1 MSEAAPAREAALRGL
16 ERGLGH
22 RFADRALLERALTH
36 ASRAHEDASGAL
48 RHNEPLEFLGDAILG
63 FVVAELLH
71 RRDPDGP
78 EGGKTQARA
87 HLVSRANL
95 ARHAGQ
101 LGLGELL
108 ALGRG
113 EEKTGGRHKQALWAD
128 AFEAVV
134 AALYL
139 DGGLRAAQR
148 FVEARFG
155 PELLDG
161 ARLASRDHKST
172 LQELLQGRGE
182 PAPVYDV
189 IREQAGPGNT
199 RSFRVR
205 CLVGTRPLSE
215 GEGAT
220 KKEAQQAAARA
231 ALQRLARPSA

>member
-1 MSEAAPAREAALRGL
+1 MSGGPAARPAALAAL
-16 ERGLGH
+16 ERSLGH

-36 ASRAHEDASGAL
+36 ASRAHEDLSGTL
-48 RHNEPLEFLGDAILG
+48 RHNEPLEFLGDAVLG
-63 FVVAELLH
+63 LVVAELLH

-87 HLVSRANL
+87 HLVSRASL
-95 ARHAGQ
+95 VRHAGE

-128 AFEAVV
+128 ALEAVI

-139 DGGLRAAQR
+139 DAGLAAVQR
-148 FVEARFG
+148 FVLARFG
-155 PELLDG
+155 ADLAD
-161 ARLASRDHKST
+161 AAWLASRDHKSA

-182 PAPVYDV
+182 PAPVYEL
-189 IREQAGPGNT
+189 ITEQAGPGNT

-205 CLVGTRPLSE
+205 CLVGARPLSE

-231 ALQRLARPSA
+231 ALERLGR